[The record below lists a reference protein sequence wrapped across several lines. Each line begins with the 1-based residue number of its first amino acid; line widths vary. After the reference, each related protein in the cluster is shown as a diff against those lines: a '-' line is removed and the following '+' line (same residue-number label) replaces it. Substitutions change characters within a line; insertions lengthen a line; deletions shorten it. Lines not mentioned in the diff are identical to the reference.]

1 MEILFSTLVVIGVIM
16 SLVNL
21 PGSFLIVG
29 VMIVQNMSVGET
41 IFPYWIVALLLLLAI
56 LGTFVDNI
64 FMLWGANKYGAS
76 KWGMIGV
83 VVGFIIGLISANPV
97 IIIVGPFAL
106 AYLLETTIANKDHKS
121 AINAVKGS
129 VIGGFAGYFA
139 KFLLA
144 LFIASIYFFIL
155 K

>member
-1 MEILFSTLVVIGVIM
+1 MDILITTIIVIGVLM

-21 PGSFLIVG
+21 PGSFVVIG
-29 VMIVQNMSVGET
+29 GMIIRNISSGME
-41 IFPYWIVALLLLLAI
+41 IIPYWIIILLLILAI

-76 KWGMIGV
+76 KWGMIGIIL
-83 VVGFIIGLISANPV
+83 GFIIGLISANPV
-97 IIIVGPFAL
+97 LIIVGPFAL
-106 AYLLETTIANKDHKS
+106 AYLLESTVGQKDHDS

-139 KFLLA
+139 KFLLT